1 MSKPE
6 RALCAVLAAVLVCA
20 LVPAGALQPR
30 TAEAASYDVGFSGKK
45 LVLDDYD
52 LDVSDDATPE
62 AYVGGTGAIKYVGA
76 YDDADEDGG
85 YEVRFESSD
94 ESVLAVSGSTY
105 TVTGQGV
112 VTVSAVLYN
121 TATQQESDSDDE
133 AYVYATWVSEELG
146 SYTFVCGKSTAKAKL
161 KKTTYKAYVAG
172 SYGYEASVDITFK
185 NLPKLAYYSLDC
197 TCSGSSLYLCD
208 VTYKPAKKKVRLSIW
223 GTGSSTVKIT
233 LNDTTFKF
241 KLKVKTLTLNDGQA
255 LMVMGK
261 SKKLKLSS
269 SVGNAKWSSSKK
281 KVASVSKKGKVKAK
295 KVGTTIVYAKV
306 GSAKVGC
313 AVSVV
318 TAKRYKV
325 IKRAQSIA
333 KGTYSQAKRMQD
345 GYYDC
350 SSLVCRSYW
359 LEGIY
364 FGGSSSWAPVAASVG
379 KWCVS
384 HGKKIKGGCSNGNV
398 AKLRLRAGDL
408 AFQTGS
414 DNGRYKGIYHVEMMT
429 GYRWVGTY
437 SNGKPYL
444 LLTWASRSDG
454 YSQGSGTL
462 MARP

>member
-1 MSKPE
+1 MPK

-20 LVPAGALQPR
+20 GVPASALQPQ
-30 TAEAASYDVGFSGKK
+30 TAEATSYDDVGFSGTT

-52 LDVSDDATPE
+52 VDVSDDATPE
-62 AYVGGTGAIKYVGA
+62 VYVGGTGAISYIGD
-76 YDDADEDGG
+76 YEEESDC
-85 YEVRFESSD
+85 YEVRFASSD

-105 TVTGQGV
+105 TVQGEGV
-112 VTVSAVLYN
+112 VTVTATLYN
-121 TATQQESDSDDE
+121 TATQQDSESDEWAWDCDAWE
-133 AYVYATWVSEELG
+133 SEELG
-146 SYTFVCGKSTAKAKL
+146 SYTFVCGKSTAGAAP
-161 KKTTYKAYVAG
+161 KKSTYTTYVAG
-172 SYGYEASVDITFK
+172 AYSYESSVSVKFT
-185 NLPKLAYYSLDC
+185 NMPKLAYYSLSY
-197 TCSGSSLYLCD
+197 TYSGSSLSVYNG
-208 VTYKPAKKKVRLSIW
+208 TYSASTKTVSFDIW
-223 GTGSSTVKIT
+223 GTGSATVKVT
-233 LNDTTFKF
+233 VNDTTFKF
-241 KLKVKTLTLNDGQA
+241 KLKVKQLTLSDGQA
-255 LMVMGK
+255 LIVKGK

-269 SVGNAKWSSSKK
+269 SASGVTWSSSKK
-281 KVASVSKKGKVKAK
+281 KVATVSKTGKVKAK
-295 KVGTTIVYAKV
+295 KVGATIVYAKV
-306 GSAKVGC
+306 NGVKVGC

-325 IKRAQSIA
+325 IKRAYKIA
-333 KGTYSQAKRMQD
+333 KGTYSQAKRMQS

-364 FGGSSSWAPVAASVG
+364 FGGSKSWAPVAASVG

-384 HGKKIKGGCSNGNV
+384 HGKKIKGGCSNSNV
-398 AKLRLRAGDL
+398 AKLKLRAGDL

-437 SNGKPYL
+437 GNGKPYL